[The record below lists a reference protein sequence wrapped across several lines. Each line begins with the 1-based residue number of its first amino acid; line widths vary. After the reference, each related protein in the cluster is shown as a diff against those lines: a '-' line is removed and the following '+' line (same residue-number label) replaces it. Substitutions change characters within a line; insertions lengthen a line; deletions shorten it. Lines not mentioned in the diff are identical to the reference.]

1 MLDDIEKL
9 FDYYETRFPWADDIL
24 IKCLVKK
31 ELKNKI
37 KTIDSK

>member
-1 MLDDIEKL
+1 MIDDIEKL
-9 FDYYETRFPWADDIL
+9 FDYYSRRFPWADDIL

-31 ELKNKI
+31 ELDKI